1 LACVGIVH
9 GDGDDHV
16 RKLIQSWKSPMFS
29 GRVEDVSTK
38 KGVSFDSSNMSPA
51 GVLCVSNSVRK
62 DWKAFALVGQLSE
75 VVAEE

>member
-1 LACVGIVH
+1 
-9 GDGDDHV
+9 
-16 RKLIQSWKSPMFS
+16 MFS

-75 VVAEE
+75 VVVEE